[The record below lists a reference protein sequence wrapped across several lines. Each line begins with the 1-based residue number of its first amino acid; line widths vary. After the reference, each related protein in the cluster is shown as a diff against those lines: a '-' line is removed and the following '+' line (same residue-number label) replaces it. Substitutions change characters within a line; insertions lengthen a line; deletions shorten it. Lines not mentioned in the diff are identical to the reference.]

1 MWQVNKTWTLIVTDT
16 VFIRCL
22 AIVNVKPKTLNWFP
36 KLPRTWN
43 HSIGVWDMYFTFWG
57 FSGDQLLRHIPSYA
71 DLPLKRNLVESCL
84 LSPPQS
90 SSGNAFKTVC
100 VRRDRKACW
109 LQNPGL
115 SLPKYSMDTTGVS
128 KGKLRWRFAGI
139 WSLPFGSAHLS
150 LSSRGYWTLW
160 MEPEGLHSAGVEAPY
175 QTCW

>member
-1 MWQVNKTWTLIVTDT
+1 MSGHCECKT
-16 VFIRCL
+16 
-22 AIVNVKPKTLNWFP
+22 KKMNWFP

-57 FSGDQLLRHIPSYA
+57 FSDQLLRHIPSYA
-71 DLPLKRNLVESCL
+71 DLPLKWNLVESCL

-100 VRRDRKACW
+100 VRRDRKVYW

-139 WSLPFGSAHLS
+139 WSLPFGSARLS
-150 LSSRGYWTLW
+150 LDAAAVTELCGWSQKDCIQLVWKHRIRPADSFFFFTFL
-160 MEPEGLHSAGVEAPY
+160 L
-175 QTCW
+175 